1 MKKGGVSAEE
11 FGSYL
16 QSGKTFPDYYYYYY
30 YYVRG
35 KKEIKGK
42 KARKYAEEQH
52 DNNKSYRRKIFRIE
66 SNTSELGKN

>member
-1 MKKGGVSAEE
+1 M
-11 FGSYL
+11 
-16 QSGKTFPDYYYYYY
+16 FPPKNSVRTYKVEKPFQIIIIIIT
-30 YYVRG
+30 YVRG